1 MSKLVAAL
9 PGLANSAVK
18 MATPQLKT
26 AWRYV
31 KVEFKP
37 PTPAEIPAVSKG
49 LGDVVASATTG
60 KWKSLSVKE
69 AWANTLVGCELVIL
83 FFVGEVVG
91 RGTLI
96 GYDVSRVQPKF
107 PFF

>member
-1 MSKLVAAL
+1 MAHHLVNGLKL
-9 PGLANSAVK
+9 
-18 MATPQLKT
+18 QLK
-26 AWRYV
+26 YIY
-31 KVEFKP
+31 KFFNLILLMLYFFKNL
-37 PTPAEIPAVSKG
+37 IFIQ
-49 LGDVVASATTG
+49 
-60 KWKSLSVKE
+60 E
-69 AWANTLVGCELVIL
+69 AWANTLVCAELVCL